1 MFHAFVKCATS
12 VVECMDSMVTITAE
26 CALIIFRV
34 SVASPMFVKSALR
47 GLFVRFGLIWMYDD
61 CLGFV
66 SSA

>member
-1 MFHAFVKCATS
+1 MVHIFVNCATS
-12 VVECMDSMVTITAE
+12 FVECMDNMVMITAG
-26 CALIIFRV
+26 CALIIFWV
-34 SVASPMFVKSALR
+34 SFASPTFVKSALR